1 MRLRALLPA
10 ISFLA
15 ALALP
20 AAAEDLAS
28 VEKRISSVE
37 IRVAGILDGFG
48 FNNDSDRAH
57 AQRQAEAPSELSLR
71 VAAIENQLR
80 QVTGEVERISH
91 QLRLL
96 EDQLKR
102 AEAEPRAPESPGAP
116 RLRAGAAPPAAE
128 PPRPP
133 QQAAV
138 QPAAPAPVQASP
150 GAAQRGEP
158 SRDPGQLPGA
168 PAPSA
173 PVPAAPANRP
183 LDLGVPG
190 SGAAPAA
197 APAASQTAVMAPTAT
212 AKDEYDLAYG
222 YVLRGDFD
230 AAEASFR
237 QFLAAYP
244 NDRLAGNAEYWLG
257 ESLFR
262 RGKYRAAADAFLK
275 TYTAH
280 GDSPKAP
287 DSLARLGAALR
298 ALDEKEAACATFAE
312 FGRKFPRA
320 SADLRR
326 QVQAEQK
333 RASC

>member
-1 MRLRALLPA
+1 MRLKALLPA
-10 ISFLA
+10 VAVVA
-15 ALALP
+15 AASALP
-20 AAAEDLAS
+20 ASAEDLAS

-37 IRVAGILDGFG
+37 LRVAGLLDGFG
-48 FNNDSDRAH
+48 FSNDSDRAP
-57 AQRQAEAPSELSLR
+57 ARGQAEAPAELSLR
-71 VAAIENQLR
+71 VAALEHQLR
-80 QVTGEVERISH
+80 QITGEVERLSH

-96 EDQLKR
+96 EEQLKR
-102 AEAEPRAPESPGAP
+102 ADAEPRGPDTDGP
-116 RLRAGAAPPAAE
+116 RTRASAPPAAE
-128 PPRPP
+128 TPRLP

-138 QPAAPAPVQASP
+138 QPAAPAPGS
-150 GAAQRGEP
+150 AQRGEP
-158 SRDPGQLPGA
+158 PRELGHV
-168 PAPSA
+168 PA
-173 PVPAAPANRP
+173 PAAPDAPARANRP
-183 LDLGVPG
+183 LDLGIPPG
-190 SGAAPAA
+190 AGPAAPPAA
-197 APAASQTAVMAPTAT
+197 AGPAAANQTLVMAPSAS

-222 YVLRGDFD
+222 YVLRGDLE

-244 NDRLAGNAEYWLG
+244 NDKLAGSAEYWLG
-257 ESLFR
+257 ESLYR
-262 RGKYRAAADAFLK
+262 RGKFRAAADSFLK

-320 SADLRR
+320 SADLKR

-333 RASC
+333 RANC